1 LCLRVDDDTLQNDLE
16 SVDWDSQKYVDGVF
30 SSFALAL
37 TGGTGVELPFR
48 RRRGVFSLEA
58 RGYYVFT
65 NILDPSQGSVFQAYG
80 IMIMAGYGLDSKARE
95 HRRSKIR

>member
-1 LCLRVDDDTLQNDLE
+1 
-16 SVDWDSQKYVDGVF
+16 VDGVF